1 MCTEKLDRSAHAQMD
16 TGTQDDWHEDYMM
29 NSTDPDPNAEAYMNF
44 MKKHCCYDAIPT
56 SCKLVIFDTSLQVK
70 KAFFALVANG
80 LRAAPLWDNNL
91 QKFVGMLTITDF
103 INILHRYYRSPMVQ
117 IYELEEHKIETWR
130 DVYLQYH
137 DQCLISITPDASLF
151 DAVYS
156 LLKHKIHR
164 LPVIDPE
171 SGNVLHI
178 LTHKRILKFL
188 HIFGASVPKPRFLKM
203 QIKDAGIGTFT
214 DVATV
219 SQTAT
224 VYDALSVFVERR
236 VSALPVVDDNGKVV
250 ALYSRF
256 DVINL
261 AAQKTYNNLSMS
273 MQEAVRRRR
282 CYVEG
287 VIKCYPDE
295 TLETAIDRIV
305 KAEVFK
311 ADKCEPAVICAQR
324 LLVWERPLHSIIAAL
339 ALNTL
344 FWLLSS
350 TSLRPLFLLSV
361 SLIGLTLLERW
372 KDKLPQITV
381 LSVLLWPLVVYHEL
395 IQKMYTG
402 LEPILMKLDYS
413 MKGDTQRRKYDKR
426 KLKKEQE
433 EGDEP
438 RAETE
443 SESEEEL
450 SCFAPT
456 VDVKTTALAMA
467 ITDSELSDEE
477 ASILESGGFSVSRA
491 TTPQLTDVSEADLDQ
506 QSVHSEPE
514 EAFTRDLAEF
524 PSVDELPSIERGL
537 FPFPLGALGSEQAG
551 ASASEHQEEAPS
563 PASLLI
569 QHLAS
574 PLHFV
579 NTHFN
584 GHGQAAGADQS
595 IAGTEKKGASIPAR
609 SLESLSEEI
618 VSTAIS
624 TVVQN
629 TLSALLRSREASEG
643 LSIAS
648 FLPTETPPCPM
659 ESPLESPS
667 AQEASA
673 EEEDVDVTEA
683 STEEQPDVTLVPAE
697 EEDFELL
704 DQSELEQMDEGLGLG
719 QEVGGAS
726 TDTPPSSQ
734 QHEEQQD
741 S

>member
-1 MCTEKLDRSAHAQMD
+1 M
-16 TGTQDDWHEDYMM
+16 
-29 NSTDPDPNAEAYMNF
+29 
-44 MKKHCCYDAIPT
+44 
-56 SCKLVIFDTSLQVK
+56 
-70 KAFFALVANG
+70 
-80 LRAAPLWDNNL
+80 
-91 QKFVGMLTITDF
+91 
-103 INILHRYYRSPMVQ
+103 
-117 IYELEEHKIETWR
+117 
-130 DVYLQYH
+130 
-137 DQCLISITPDASLF
+137 AS
-151 DAVYS
+151 
-156 LLKHKIHR
+156 R
-164 LPVIDPE
+164 
-171 SGNVLHI
+171 
-178 LTHKRILKFL
+178 R
-188 HIFGASVPKPRFLKM
+188 ASVSSADLEAWFPAPGGGE
-203 QIKDAGIGTFT
+203 DAPELRRLRERLRGWL
-214 DVATV
+214 
-219 SQTAT
+219 SQ
-224 VYDALSVFVERR
+224 
-236 VSALPVVDDNGKVV
+236 
-250 ALYSRF
+250 
-256 DVINL
+256 
-261 AAQKTYNNLSMS
+261 
-273 MQEAVRRRR
+273 
-282 CYVEG
+282 
-287 VIKCYPDE
+287 
-295 TLETAIDRIV
+295 
-305 KAEVFK
+305 
-311 ADKCEPAVICAQR
+311 CEPAVLCAQR

-381 LSVLLWPLVVYHEL
+381 WHPEASVVEREALTDQPRLLSVEELSHHLAESYLTFSLCIQEMLQYKRQNHGKFCIMMCSGCFILAVVGHYIPGIMISYIILLSVLLWPLVVYHEL

-413 MKGDTQRRKYDKR
+413 MKGDTQHRKYDKR

-491 TTPQLTDVSEADLDQ
+491 TTPQLTDVSEDLDQ

-514 EAFTRDLAEF
+514 EAFSRDLAEF
-524 PSVDELPSIERGL
+524 PSVDELPSIEPGL
-537 FPFPLGALGSEQAG
+537 FHFPLGVLGSEQTG
-551 ASASEHQEEAPS
+551 ASGSELQEEPLS

-595 IAGTEKKGASIPAR
+595 IVGTEKEGGGSAAGVSRPAR
-609 SLESLSEEI
+609 SLEALSEEI

-629 TLSALLRSREASEG
+629 TLSALLRSTEASEG
-643 LSIAS
+643 SSMAS

-667 AQEASA
+667 TQQASA
-673 EEEDVDVTEA
+673 EEEDVDVTE
-683 STEEQPDVTLVPAE
+683 EQPDVTLVPTE

-719 QEVGGAS
+719 VDRQEVGGAS

-734 QHEEQQD
+734 KHADQQD